1 MFFISSHALWMGLEK
16 VGKVE
21 NHGEPLA
28 PAHNFSAEQTEVH
41 GGKATCSDHGGSQ
54 WQS

>member
-16 VGKVE
+16 VGNVE
-21 NHGEPLA
+21 SHGEPLA

-41 GGKATCSDHGGSQ
+41 RGKATCSDHRGSQ